1 MKRILL
7 LVLTIALSALVA
19 FAQVTTGKLIGTV
32 TDGSGSGVSGAT
44 IVITDN
50 QTGRDRTVVS
60 NSDGTYQV
68 SQLEFGIYTVK
79 VTANGF
85 KTFTATEL
93 KIDAGREYS
102 LNAALEVG
110 AVTEQVTVTAGS
122 ETINSTNAELSTS
135 VSPQQIKELPLNGR
149 NPLSLLNLQAGVNA
163 TSSSINGQ
171 RTSSVNYTR
180 DGLNVQDNF
189 IRNGF
194 VSDQPTVD
202 DTGEFTIVTQN
213 AGADQGQGGSTQVQ
227 LITPR
232 GGKDFHGA
240 LYAFNRNSK
249 FTANHYLSNASN
261 IAKPFLNRNQFG
273 GSISG
278 PVPFPHFGEGGPYFV
293 KDKTFFFFNYEG
305 FRLANQVT
313 ITGLNTL
320 LPAAR
325 NGTFTYTRTDGTLN
339 TVNVLTGEQLNLT
352 GNNATVFANAGGILS
367 VDPIIQSRILSRLPT
382 AGNTTTFTGTNFLQG
397 VTVNRGNPEIRNA
410 FTTRFDAELNS
421 TNSFNLVFKRNN
433 ITDARTDV
441 AAGFLPNTVVDQG
454 GPTNLF
460 SGAYRLTLGSN
471 FSNEIR
477 GGFQYSEPFFINN
490 GIPSD
495 YLITVPLV
503 TQPENTFQNQGRN
516 TLYKNIQD
524 NAVYTFGNHSIRFG
538 GGLDTYRIEAIN
550 FAGVTPTYTI
560 ATTANPNTPALTS
573 ALFNGGINATEL
585 ARANNLRYLLAGI
598 IGAGQVTS
606 NLQDTTS
613 GYQNGSAAI
622 RLLNF
627 EIYSAYAADSWR
639 IKPNLTI
646 NLGLRYDLYTP
657 LNDPR
662 GLYYEPVISNFDNPL
677 QDLLNP
683 NGTYNFVGT
692 NAGHKGNFTK
702 ADKNNFGPNI
712 SVAWSPMME
721 KGFFS
726 KILPSTTVIRGGFRI
741 SYVNDEYVRSSDNA
755 LLNNAGLGSFTVVA
769 LNGGSS
775 NLRSTLT
782 PRAGF
787 NTLPSFTTP
796 TFTQPPRTY
805 SANNTAFNNGT
816 VSILDPN
823 LQNQKIYEYN
833 VGIQREIGWKTVFE
847 ARYVG
852 NFSNELVRSID
863 YNQVRARDS
872 GLIADFIRAQN
883 NCRLDAINTNQFR
896 INNGL
901 SPLFGSGANPLYFCN
916 SAAYNPNIA
925 GSVPLT
931 YFSTLGPLSGTVN
944 GGSGTPTTLTLNP
957 GNPTTPILVGGG
969 SNANTL
975 LYLRNDIPGEYAAA
989 ILIPNNVTNARA
1001 TLLANPNTF
1010 VANFTT
1016 NGGKLRYNA
1025 LQVELRRRFSD
1036 GLSLQANYTFQ
1047 KILTDIPTA
1056 ESEQTRVSAYLDN
1069 ANFGLDYSR
1078 PQYDRTHTFNFNAVY
1093 ELPFGKGKKFF
1104 NEGGIANLFLGGW
1117 QFSSIVTLSSGI
1129 PLSILDNSGTLN
1141 RSARSTYQ
1149 SATSS
1154 LSAKEIKKI
1163 TGIYTTPNGIFLI
1176 DPKVLYA
1183 TGSNGQ
1189 RIDLNQ
1195 PLPAGVTITGIRG
1208 TNTTDV
1214 APYSGQVFFY
1224 NTAGSTGNLP
1234 RNFINGPKY
1243 INWDA
1248 GLSKNI
1254 RFTESQRLQ
1263 LRMEAFDVLN
1273 NANFYPADVT
1283 TIFNVNNTTNF
1294 GRLTSQ
1300 RYDPRIIQFGIR
1312 YDF

>member
-1 MKRILL
+1 MKRVLL
-7 LVLTIALSALVA
+7 LVLTISLSTLVT
-19 FAQVTTGKLIGTV
+19 FAQGTSGKLIGTIAD
-32 TDGSGSGVSGAT
+32 TSGSAVSGAT
-44 IVITDN
+44 IVVTDN
-50 QTGRDRTVVS
+50 QTGKERTVVS
-60 NSDGTYQV
+60 NNDGTYQV
-68 SQLEFGIYTVK
+68 AQLEFGTYTVK
-79 VTANGF
+79 ITASGF

-122 ETINSTNAELSTS
+122 ETLNSTNAELSTT

-149 NPLSLLNLQAGVNA
+149 NPLSLLNLQVGVNA
-163 TSSSINGQ
+163 TSGSINGQ

-202 DTGEFTIVTQN
+202 DTGEFTVVTQN

-227 LITPR
+227 LVTPR
-232 GGKDFHGA
+232 GGKDFRGA

-249 FTANHYLSNASN
+249 FAANHFLNNAGN
-261 IAKPFLNRNQFG
+261 VAKPFLNRNQFG

-278 PVPFPHFGEGGPYFV
+278 PVPFPHFGEGGPYFE

-313 ITGLNTL
+313 VGGLTTL
-320 LPAAR
+320 LPSAQ
-325 NGTFTYTRTDGTLN
+325 NGTFTYTGTDN
-339 TVNVLTGEQLNLT
+339 VVRTVNVLNGTGFNLA
-352 GNNATVFANAGGILS
+352 GANATVFANAGGVLT
-367 VDPIIQSRILSRLPT
+367 VDPIIQSRILNRLPT
-382 AGNTTTFTGTNFLQG
+382 SGNTTTFTGTNFLQG
-397 VTVNRGNPEIRNA
+397 YTINRSNPEERNG
-410 FTTRFDAELNS
+410 FTTRFDAELNQ
-421 TNSFNLVFKRNN
+421 TNSFNVVYKRNN
-433 ITDARTDV
+433 IRDARTDV
-441 AAGFLPNTVVDQG
+441 AAGFLPTTVVDQG
-454 GPTNLF
+454 GPTNLA

-471 FSNEIR
+471 FSNEVR
-477 GGFQYSEPFFINN
+477 GGFQYSEPFFIHN
-490 GIPSD
+490 GIASD
-495 YLITVPLV
+495 YLLSIPLIS
-503 TQPENTFQNQGRN
+503 QPENTFQNQGRN

-524 NAVYTFGNHSIRFG
+524 NAVYTLGNHSFRFG
-538 GGLDTYRIEAIN
+538 VGLDTYRIEALN
-550 FAGVTPTYTI
+550 YAGVTPTFSI
-560 ATTANPNTPALTS
+560 ATTANPNTPALTA
-573 ALFNGGINATEL
+573 ALLPGINATDL
-585 ARANNLRYLLAGI
+585 ARANNLRYLLGGI

-613 GYQNGSAAI
+613 GYQNGSPAI

-627 EIYSAYAADSWR
+627 EIYSGYIADQWR
-639 IKPNLTI
+639 IKPNLTL

-662 GLYYEPVISNFDNPL
+662 GLYYEPVLSNLDNPL
-677 QDLLNP
+677 ESLLNP

-692 NAGHKGNFTK
+692 SFGKKGDFFRP
-702 ADKNNFGPNI
+702 DKNNFGPNI

-726 KILPSTTVIRGGFRI
+726 KILPSSTVIRGGFRI
-741 SYVNDEYVRSSDNA
+741 SYVNDEYVRSADNA

-787 NTLPSFTTP
+787 NSLPTFTTP
-796 TFTQPPRTY
+796 TFTAPPRSY
-805 SANNTAFNNGT
+805 AANNTAFNNGT
-816 VSILDPN
+816 VSVLDPN

-852 NFSNELVRSID
+852 NFSNQLVRSID
-863 YNQVRARDS
+863 YNQVRVRDS
-872 GLIADFIRAQN
+872 GLLADFIAAQN
-883 NCRLDAINTNQFR
+883 NCRLEAIA
-896 INNGL
+896 NNRVPVG
-901 SPLFGSGANPLYFCN
+901 GNPLYSCV
-916 SAAYNPNIA
+916 SAAYNPAIA
-925 GSVPLT
+925 GSQQLP
-931 YFSTLGPLSGTVN
+931 YFNQLGALGGIAN
-944 GGSGTPTTLTLNP
+944 GGIGTTAASSAT
-957 GNPTTPILVGGG
+957 
-969 SNANTL
+969 TL
-975 LYLRNDIPGEYAAA
+975 LYLRNDIPGDFAAS
-989 ILIPNNVTNARA
+989 ILIPNNVTNART

-1025 LQVELRRRFSD
+1025 LQVELRRRFGE
-1036 GLSLQANYTFQ
+1036 GLSLQANYAFQ

-1056 ESEQTRVSAYLDN
+1056 ESDQTRVSAFLDN
-1069 ANFGLDYSR
+1069 SNFGLDYSR

-1093 ELPFGKGKKFF
+1093 ELPFGKGKKFL
-1104 NEGGIANLFLGGW
+1104 NDGGLANLLVGGW

-1129 PLSILDNSGTLN
+1129 PVSILDNSGTLN
-1141 RSARSTYQ
+1141 RGARSTYQ

-1154 LSAKEIKKI
+1154 LSADELKKI
-1163 TGIYTTPNGIFLI
+1163 TGIYRTPNGIFFI

-1189 RIDLNQ
+1189 RVDLTQ
-1195 PLPAGVTITGIRG
+1195 PLPTGVTITGIRG
-1208 TNTTDV
+1208 TNTNDV
-1214 APYSGQVFFY
+1214 APFAGQIFFY
-1224 NTAGSTGNLP
+1224 NKAGSTGNLP
-1234 RNFINGPKY
+1234 RNFINGPMY
-1243 INWDA
+1243 VNWDA

-1254 RFTESQRLQ
+1254 RFTETTRLQ
-1263 LRMEAFDVLN
+1263 LRVEAYNVLN
-1273 NANFYPADVT
+1273 NANFFPADVT
-1283 TIFNVNNTTNF
+1283 SLFNLNNTTNF
-1294 GRLTSQ
+1294 GRLTSS
-1300 RYDPRIIQFGIR
+1300 RYDPRILQFGIR

>member
-1 MKRILL
+1 MKRLL
-7 LVLTIALSALVA
+7 LLILTISLSALAA
-19 FAQVTTGKLIGTV
+19 FAQSTSGKLIGTV
-32 TDGSGSGVSGAT
+32 ADTSGSAVSGAT
-44 IVITDN
+44 VVVTDN
-50 QTGRDRTVVS
+50 QTGKERTVVT

-68 SQLEFGIYTVK
+68 SQLEFGTYTVK
-79 VTANGF
+79 ITASGF
-85 KTFTATEL
+85 KTFTANEL

-110 AVTEQVTVTAGS
+110 AVTEQVTVTAGA
-122 ETINSTNAELSTS
+122 EQLNSTNAELSTT

-163 TSSSINGQ
+163 TSGSINGQ

-202 DTGEFTIVTQN
+202 DTGEFTVVTQN

-227 LITPR
+227 LVTPR

-249 FTANHYLSNASN
+249 FTANSFLNNAGRTP
-261 IAKPFLNRNQFG
+261 KPFLNRNQFG

-278 PVPFPHFGEGGPYFV
+278 PVPFPHFGEGGPYFE

-313 ITGLNTL
+313 ITGLTTL
-320 LPAAR
+320 LPAAQ
-325 NGTFTYTRTDGTLN
+325 NGTFTYTGTDN
-339 TVNVLTGEQLNLT
+339 VVRTVNVLSGTGFNLT
-352 GNNATVFANAGGILS
+352 GANATVFANAGGALT
-367 VDPIIQSRILSRLPT
+367 VDPIIQARILSRLPA

-397 VTVNRGNPEIRNA
+397 YTINRSNPEERNS
-410 FTTRFDAELNS
+410 FTTRFDAELNQ

-433 ITDARTDV
+433 IKDARTDV
-441 AAGFLPNTVVDQG
+441 AAGFLPTTVVDQG

-490 GIPSD
+490 GIASD
-495 YLITVPLV
+495 YLITIPLIS
-503 TQPENTFQNQGRN
+503 QPENTFQNQGRN

-524 NAVYTFGNHSIRFG
+524 NAVYTIGNHSLRFG
-538 GGLDTYRIEAIN
+538 GGLDTYRIEALN
-550 FAGVTPTYTI
+550 YAGVTPTYTI
-560 ATTANPNTPALTS
+560 ATTANANTPALTA
-573 ALFNGGINATEL
+573 ALLPGINATDL
-585 ARANNLRYLLAGI
+585 ARANNLRYLLGGI
-598 IGAGQVTS
+598 IGAGQVTA

-613 GYQNGSAAI
+613 GYKIGAPAV

-627 EIYSAYAADSWR
+627 EIYSAYVGDQWR
-639 IKPNLTI
+639 VRPNLTL
-646 NLGLRYDLYTP
+646 NLGVRYDLYTP

-662 GLYYEPVISNFDNPL
+662 GLYLEPVITNFDNPL

-683 NGTYNFVGT
+683 NGVYNFVGT
-692 NAGHKGNFTK
+692 NSGKKGDFFK
-702 ADKNNFGPNI
+702 PDRNNFGPNI
-712 SVAWSPMME
+712 SFAWSPMIE
-721 KGFFS
+721 NGFFS
-726 KILPSTTVIRGGFRI
+726 GILPKSTVLRGGFRV
-741 SYVNDEYVRSSDNA
+741 SYVNDEYVRSADNA
-755 LLNNAGLGSFTVVA
+755 LLNNAGLGSVTLSA
-769 LNGGSS
+769 A
-775 NLRSTLT
+775 NLRSSLT

-787 NTLPSFTTP
+787 TPLP
-796 TFTQPPRTY
+796 TFTTAPTFTPPPRTY
-805 SANNTAFNNGT
+805 VTNNTAATVGTNGT
-816 VSILDPN
+816 VSLLDPN

-847 ARYVG
+847 IRYVG

-863 YNQVRARDS
+863 YNQVRVRES
-872 GLIADFIRAQN
+872 GLLNDFIIAQN
-883 NCRLDAINTNQFR
+883 NCRLEAVA
-896 INNGL
+896 NNRVPVG
-901 SPLFGSGANPLYFCN
+901 GNPLYFCA
-916 SAAYNPNIA
+916 SAAYNAAIA
-925 GSVPLT
+925 GSQPLN
-931 YFSTLGPLSGTVN
+931 FFNQLGPLSGVAN
-944 GGSGTPTTLTLNP
+944 GGIGTTAASSAT
-957 GNPTTPILVGGG
+957 
-969 SNANTL
+969 TL
-975 LYLRNDIPGEYAAA
+975 LYLRNDIPGDFAASV
-989 ILIPNNVTNARA
+989 LIPNNVTNSRS
-1001 TLLANPNTF
+1001 LLLTNPNTF

-1025 LQVELRRRFSD
+1025 LQAEIRRRFSD
-1036 GLSLQANYTFQ
+1036 GLSLQANYVFQ

-1056 ESEQTRVSAYLDN
+1056 ESDQTRVSAFLDN
-1069 ANFGLDYSR
+1069 ANMGLDYSR

-1104 NEGGIANLFLGGW
+1104 NTGGIANLLVGGW

-1141 RSARSTYQ
+1141 RGGRSTYQ
-1149 SATSS
+1149 SATST
-1154 LSAKEIKKI
+1154 LSAEELKKI
-1163 TGIYTTPNGIFLI
+1163 TGIYRTPNGIFFI
-1176 DPKVLYA
+1176 DPSVLYA

-1208 TNTTDV
+1208 TNTNDV
-1214 APYSGQVFFY
+1214 APYSGQIFSY
-1224 NTAGSTGNLP
+1224 NKAGSTGNLP
-1234 RNFINGPKY
+1234 RNFINGPIY

-1254 RFTESQRLQ
+1254 RFTETQRLQ
-1263 LRMEAFDVLN
+1263 LRMEAYNVLN
-1273 NANFYPADVT
+1273 TANFFPADVT
-1283 TIFNVNNTTNF
+1283 TLFNLNNTTNF
-1294 GRLTSQ
+1294 GKLTTG
-1300 RYDPRIIQFGIR
+1300 YAPRILQFGIR